1 MQRLRDLAIKQ
12 QTALNNQLKALLLEF
27 NLRVSNKKGGLKGL
41 IERESGFSSEFRQ
54 ALTLPRLYTNTRIDS
69 SLR

>member
-41 IERESGFSSEFRQ
+41 IERELEDAENGFSSEFRQ
-54 ALTLPRLYTNTRIDS
+54 ALDIA
-69 SLR
+69 